1 MDRIRTRAM
10 LIAMGLV
17 LVIIAMFTFA
27 IVQDKQ
33 DVLEEKTL
41 AHRQLLKN
49 SFDLAMADTYAGLNT
64 LAYKLAGD
72 RNVVDAFAARDREAL
87 YRYSLP
93 YFQEAKKH
101 GDADL
106 TGFIGADG
114 IHFLRVQDPAK
125 YGDNIVHK
133 RPILARAI
141 ESKKPIMSL
150 DVTIYDVAVV
160 AIIPVFKDETFI
172 GIVQTV
178 AKINRVQKRLDVN
191 SGVKSAIVFDT
202 ARLKQ
207 VLPDSDAIDYRGY
220 SLVSSNDPLFEH
232 LPDHFTFA
240 KSDQYHIND
249 ADYVI
254 ASRPLKN
261 YENETIA
268 MMTCAFDITQDVQ
281 YYREEFRNLLIASA
295 LLLIGMGIA
304 LHYGF
309 SALIRRINRDAEITK
324 ALNHRL
330 EQQLYV
336 DHLTSLPNRQA
347 LLRDIHEDRFYA
359 LMLLNIDN
367 FKEINDFYGHAMGDK
382 TLLRLADSIA
392 DVIRHFPIKLYKMPS
407 DEFALVVTEP
417 LSRAK
422 LEQARS
428 TIVNHLEERNYD
440 LDGATIYISLTVG
453 MDIAESSRNTNRIAL
468 LVNADMALK
477 SAKKR
482 HLSYLLYDET
492 MQIKKEYEQNI
503 LWNKKVKEA
512 IEDRRFTLHYQPVV
526 DYKGGTVVEYEALIR
541 MIDHDGSVISPAY
554 FLSAAKKS
562 RLYPL
567 ISRFV
572 IDEVFKMLETTS
584 YSYAINLSVDD
595 IIDPHTREYLM
606 KKLSYSI
613 HSDRLIF
620 ELLESEGIENYQE
633 VSAFITEA
641 KRFGCKI
648 AIDDFGTGYSNFA
661 HIIKLDV
668 DILKIDGSLIRNVDT
683 DPNAQ
688 TILNAVAE
696 FSKHLGFKT
705 VAEFV
710 HNEAVYDKCRELGVD
725 YLQGYYIAPPHP
737 LA

>member
-1 MDRIRTRAM
+1 MDKIKSRAM
-10 LIAMGLV
+10 FYAMGLV
-17 LVIIAMFTFA
+17 LVLVAIFTFA
-27 IVQDKQ
+27 IVQDKH

-49 SFDLAMADTYAGLNT
+49 SFDLAMADTYMGLNV
-64 LAYKLAGD
+64 LAYQLAGD
-72 RNVVDAFAARDREAL
+72 RAIVDAFAARDREAL
-87 YRYSLP
+87 YRFSRP
-93 YFQEAKKH
+93 YFEEAKKR

-114 IHFLRVQDPAK
+114 IHFLRIQDPAK
-125 YGDNIVHK
+125 YGDNIVKK
-133 RPILARAI
+133 RPILAHAI
-141 ESKKPIMSL
+141 ATRKPIISL

-160 AIIPVFKDETFI
+160 CIIPVFKDNTFI
-172 GIVQTV
+172 GIIQTV
-178 AKINRVQKRLDVN
+178 AKINRVQKRLDTN

-202 ARLKQ
+202 ARLKH
-207 VLPDSDAIDYRGY
+207 VLPDSKAIDYHGY
-220 SLVSSNDPLFEH
+220 SLVSSNDRLFEK
-232 LPDHFTFA
+232 LPQNFTFQ
-240 KSDQYHIND
+240 KSDQYAID
-249 ADYVI
+249 GQDYII

-261 YENETIA
+261 YQNETIA
-268 MMTCAFDITQDVQ
+268 MMTCAFDITDDVQ
-281 YYREEFRNLLIASA
+281 YYREEIRNLLFISA
-295 LLLIGMGIA
+295 LLFSGMGLV

-309 SALIRRINRDAEITK
+309 QALIGRINRDAEVTK
-324 ALNHRL
+324 ALNHKL
-330 EQQLYV
+330 EHQLYI

-347 LLRDIHEDRFYA
+347 LIRDIHSERFYA

-382 TLLRLADSIA
+382 TLLKLATSISEI
-392 DVIRHFPIKLYKMPS
+392 IRNYPMKLYKMPS
-407 DEFALVVTEP
+407 DEFAIVLTEP
-417 LSRAK
+417 LSHSK
-422 LEQARS
+422 LDQARTS
-428 TIVNHLEERNYD
+428 MINQLEENHYD
-440 LDGATIYISLTVG
+440 LDGASIYISLTVG
-453 MDIAESSRNTNRIAL
+453 MDISDNSRAHSRIAL

-482 HLSYLLYDET
+482 HISYLLYDET
-492 MQIKKEYEQNI
+492 MQIKQEYQQNI

-512 IEDRRFTLHYQPVV
+512 IEENRFTLHYQPVV
-526 DYKGGTVVEYEALIR
+526 DQQDGSIIEYEALIR
-541 MIDHDGSVISPAY
+541 MIDHDGSIISPAY
-554 FLSAAKKS
+554 FLPAAKKS

-572 IDEVFKMLETTS
+572 IDEVFKMLETTPHT
-584 YSYAINLSVDD
+584 YAINLSVDD

-613 HSDRLIF
+613 HSERLVF

-633 VSAFITEA
+633 VSSFISEV
-641 KRFGCKI
+641 KRFGSKI

-661 HIIKLDV
+661 HIIRLDV

-688 TILNAVAE
+688 TILHAVAA

-710 HNEAVYDKCRELGVD
+710 HNETVYEKCRELGVD
-725 YLQGYYIAPPHP
+725 YLQGYYISPPKP